1 VVLAN
6 AYDVAHLLVGPA
18 KGFCAGGS
26 VWVWD
31 CSDPAPGGSWHAF
44 GLPAIDPNAA
54 LYLFP
59 PKIDALRHEAEVLL
73 NSFPATERRL
83 EDLGCEHIELVH
95 HKIETPGDVLMWA
108 CSIFNAC
115 TPLPDGWR
123 AGYSDQQVRGAR
135 DWPWQVFSTAQQV
148 ADNFVVTHVT
158 DRGRIAVLP
167 VEEKC
172 AVVYWTEP
180 DSWYD
185 TEVQK
190 MASKNMDMVL
200 PPQHPVT
207 VAAYHG

>member
-1 VVLAN
+1 
-6 AYDVAHLLVGPA
+6 
-18 KGFCAGGS
+18 
-26 VWVWD
+26 
-31 CSDPAPGGSWHAF
+31 
-44 GLPAIDPNAA
+44 
-54 LYLFP
+54 
-59 PKIDALRHEAEVLL
+59 
-73 NSFPATERRL
+73 
-83 EDLGCEHIELVH
+83 
-95 HKIETPGDVLMWA
+95 MWA

-123 AGYSDQQVRGAR
+123 AGYSDQQVRSAR

-207 VAAYHG
+207 VAAYHGLGQTT